1 MRRKIHLTQEEVATR
16 LNIPKKTYANY
27 ERGVRRPPVS
37 MLKQLSDMY
46 DVTIDEL
53 ISADDGAQDDT
64 ARRRIAR
71 RLKQFRK
78 ERGVSV
84 DELGAADGKS
94 GKTVSAWE
102 VGHGQPDADAMIKL
116 CRIFGVDIA
125 DLYGESSE
133 LAPISTDE
141 RVLVD
146 AYRDLTAPHKKVLFA
161 VARELRASQGDE

>member
-1 MRRKIHLTQEEVATR
+1 
-16 LNIPKKTYANY
+16 
-27 ERGVRRPPVS
+27 

-71 RLKQFRK
+71 RLKQLRK

-84 DELGAADGKS
+84 DELGVAVGKS

-116 CRIFGVDIA
+116 CRLFGVGIA
-125 DLYGESSE
+125 DFYGESGD

-146 AYRDLTAPHKKVLFA
+146 VYRDLTAPHKKVLLS